1 MDLQPQRL
9 IIHAADKASLVRAR
23 SNAANFVAG
32 VDNTEVEIVVNAAA
46 VAPAIDHPHATDP
59 YLRVCANTLRN
70 KGIEA
75 PAHLTQVAAAV
86 VYIVER
92 QREGWA
98 YIRA

>member
-9 IIHAADKASLVRAR
+9 IIHAADEASLVRAR

-32 VDNTEVEIVVNAAA
+32 VDNPQVEIVVNAAA
-46 VAPAIDHPHATDP
+46 VAPAIEQPHATDG
-59 YLRVCANTLRN
+59 YLRLCANTLRN
-70 KGIEA
+70 KSIDA
-75 PAHLTQVAAAV
+75 PVHLIQVPAAV